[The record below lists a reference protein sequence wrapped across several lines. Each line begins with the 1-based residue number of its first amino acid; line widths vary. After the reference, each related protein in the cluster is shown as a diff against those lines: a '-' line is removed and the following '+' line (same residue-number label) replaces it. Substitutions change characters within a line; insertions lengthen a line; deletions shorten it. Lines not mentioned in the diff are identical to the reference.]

1 MPSVN
6 APLFFVSN
14 LPKSETI
21 EIIGDDAHHA
31 LKVLRLKVD
40 DFVEISDGFGKVA
53 IGRIIETNRKN
64 FSVKITQEKQQPQS
78 KIQISIAQAIVK
90 SDRTKE
96 MLELITQSGVHEL
109 IPWSAEYSIGKWQTN
124 SRLKWQTSVYEA
136 AKQCHIYSVP
146 SVQEVSSTKQ
156 LIEKFTDYDQVILLD
171 QNAEDPISKVYKI
184 GKSKILLIIGPEGG
198 VSDAETA
205 QFKNTNV
212 FAAKLA
218 NSTFRSA
225 HVALAATSAIN
236 TLAGNW

>member
-1 MPSVN
+1 
-6 APLFFVSN
+6 
-14 LPKSETI
+14 
-21 EIIGDDAHHA
+21 
-31 LKVLRLKVD
+31 
-40 DFVEISDGFGKVA
+40 
-53 IGRIIETNRKN
+53 
-64 FSVKITQEKQQPQS
+64 
-78 KIQISIAQAIVK
+78 
-90 SDRTKE
+90 
-96 MLELITQSGVHEL
+96 
-109 IPWSAEYSIGKWQTN
+109 
-124 SRLKWQTSVYEA
+124 
-136 AKQCHIYSVP
+136 VP

-184 GKSKILLIIGPEGG
+184 SKSKILLIIGPEGG

-212 FAAKLA
+212 STAKLA